1 MASSELPLWIPV
13 GPPNGPDWPAITARN
28 ARSVQ
33 TAVGW
38 IFWDPG
44 AVARYEAL
52 GLPDYLAAGPGY
64 QAAGY
69 LAARAAPLAPAGP
82 EAVIAAF
89 GSISPLALR
98 VLFPAV
104 ARSGRSF
111 LDFWRARDE
120 AVVAGLRAYAPDIV
134 ASLEELGPGLWP
146 VWKPYPGWGGCF
158 SRRTWTCRVR
168 MIRCCRAGM
177 RSTACGSGGG
187 TLTERS
193 SRLLA

>member
-13 GPPNGPDWPAITARN
+13 GPPNGPDWPATTARN

-52 GLPDYLAAGPGY
+52 GLPDYLAAGLGY

-104 ARSGRSF
+104 AQSGRSF

-146 VWKPYPGWGGCF
+146 VVEALPRMG
-158 SRRTWTCRVR
+158 RVFFAAHLDMPR
-168 MIRCCRAGM
+168 PDDP
-177 RSTACGSGGG
+177 
-187 TLTERS
+187 
-193 SRLLA
+193 LLSDWHAVNCLREWRGDTH